1 MHPSPPQ
8 ALGEQALVLDPRDNV
23 ATALCLIE
31 AQAAVRPIGA
41 ADPAPVVVREPVALC
56 HKFALRAIARKAIQR
71 KTGARGLRSIME
83 GILLDTMFDLP
94 GLEGVEQVVIGPE
107 VVEGN
112 ARPLY
117 IYGDREEQVPA
128 SA

>member
-56 HKFALRAIARKAIQR
+56 HKFALRAIARGDAVIKYGQQIGFASQAIAAGEHVH
-71 KTGARGLRSIME
+71 THNL
-83 GILLDTMFDLP
+83 T
-94 GLEGVEQVVIGPE
+94 
-107 VVEGN
+107 
-112 ARPLY
+112 
-117 IYGDREEQVPA
+117 
-128 SA
+128 SAYTVHAAAG